1 MKNSKKRIDTIID
14 YLSSYE
20 AKIRLLN
27 RNGLFDEAKLF
38 EIFALE
44 ICQVLYKMSFTNSNT
59 QKFNHPHIDL
69 ISEDGELN
77 IQVTTRGDIQNKIK
91 STLVDIRDSSNSEAK
106 KIKRVMFLVLH
117 NDKMKDIVSYKE
129 KNRLGIYHLIE
140 TRTF

>member
-1 MKNSKKRIDTIID
+1 
-14 YLSSYE
+14 
-20 AKIRLLN
+20 
-27 RNGLFDEAKLF
+27 
-38 EIFALE
+38 
-44 ICQVLYKMSFTNSNT
+44 MSFTNSNT

-117 NDKMKDIVSYKE
+117 NDKMKDIVSYK

-140 TRTF
+140 TKTF